1 MLRIIAI
8 SLLLMAIGCSQGDPA
23 PAVSASPDAATESA
37 TPATPTPE
45 NAATES
51 TDSAAT
57 PPASVQGCLDLVNQA
72 RFAEAIAP
80 CTLAI
85 EQAPENQEVS
95 AALET
100 AKSEAA
106 AASQQAAVDATSAAQ
121 KAADAPT
128 QEISE
133 GMGKAIQ

>member
-8 SLLLMAIGCSQGDPA
+8 SLLLMAIGCSQGDQT
-23 PAVSASPDAATESA
+23 PAVSAPLDAATESA
-37 TPATPTPE
+37 TAATPTPE
-45 NAATES
+45 NTAESSDAA
-51 TDSAAT
+51 
-57 PPASVQGCLDLVNQA
+57 ASVQGCLDLVSQS

-85 EQAPENQEVS
+85 EQAPENQEVA

-121 KAADAPT
+121 KAADAQT
-128 QEISE
+128 EEIRE

>member
-51 TDSAAT
+51 TDSAA
-57 PPASVQGCLDLVNQA
+57 SVQGCLDLVSRA

-80 CTLAI
+80 CTRAV

-106 AASQQAAVDATSAAQ
+106 AASQQAAATATSAAQ
-121 KAADAPT
+121 EAADAQT

>member
-8 SLLLMAIGCSQGDPA
+8 SLLLMAIGCSQGDQP
-23 PAVSASPDAATESA
+23 PAVSASPDAATESTTPP
-37 TPATPTPE
+37 TPAPE
-45 NAATES
+45 NAAADS
-51 TDSAAT
+51 SDSAASQ
-57 PPASVQGCLDLVNQA
+57 PASVQGCLDLVSQA

-85 EQAPENQEVS
+85 EQAPENQEVA

-100 AKSEAA
+100 AKSETA

-121 KAADAPT
+121 KAADAQT

>member
-8 SLLLMAIGCSQGDPA
+8 SLLLITIGCSQGDPA
-23 PAVSASPDAATESA
+23 PAVSASPDAATELA
-37 TPATPTPE
+37 TAATATPE
-45 NAATES
+45 NATAESNDPAATE
-51 TDSAAT
+51 
-57 PPASVQGCLDLVNQA
+57 PASVQGCLDLVSQA
-72 RFAEAIAP
+72 RFAEAIVP
-80 CTLAI
+80 CTMAV
-85 EQAPENQEVS
+85 EQVPENQEVA

>member
-8 SLLLMAIGCSQGDPA
+8 SLLLMAIGCSQGDPP
-23 PAVSASPDAATESA
+23 PAVSASPDAATESTTPP
-37 TPATPTPE
+37 TPAPE
-45 NAATES
+45 NAAADS
-51 TDSAAT
+51 SDSA
-57 PPASVQGCLDLVNQA
+57 ASVQGCLDLVSQA

-85 EQAPENQEVS
+85 EQAPENQEVA

-121 KAADAPT
+121 KAADAQT
-128 QEISE
+128 QEIRE

>member
-1 MLRIIAI
+1 
-8 SLLLMAIGCSQGDPA
+8 MAIGCSQGDQT
-23 PAVSASPDAATESA
+23 PAVSAPPDAATESA
-37 TPATPTPE
+37 TAATPTPE
-45 NAATES
+45 DTAAES
-51 TDSAAT
+51 SDAA
-57 PPASVQGCLDLVNQA
+57 ASVQGCLDLVSQS
-72 RFAEAIAP
+72 RFAEAIAS

-85 EQAPENQEVS
+85 EQAPENQEVA

-121 KAADAPT
+121 KAADAQT

>member
-1 MLRIIAI
+1 
-8 SLLLMAIGCSQGDPA
+8 
-23 PAVSASPDAATESA
+23 VS
-37 TPATPTPE
+37 
-45 NAATES
+45 
-51 TDSAAT
+51 
-57 PPASVQGCLDLVNQA
+57 QA
-72 RFAEAIAP
+72 RFAEAIVP

-85 EQAPENQEVS
+85 EQAPENREVA